1 MTDPSAGSTADDE
14 RVLVFAPIG
23 RDAKLTESLL
33 SGNAMR
39 CKSCA
44 SIGELVE
51 AFDEGAGAMLLTEE
65 VLDDRAL
72 PDLAFA
78 LQSQPAWSDIPVLL
92 FAGGDRSQALLRT
105 LTTLETLG
113 NVTLLDR
120 PIRVAAVLSTIRA
133 ALRARRRQYELRDVL
148 IALRSARDDAE
159 RANRLKDEFLATLSH
174 ELRTPLNAILGWV
187 AMLRQTAVPDE
198 RRPYVYEVIERNTL
212 AQAQL
217 IADVLDVSRIVTG
230 RLRLTR
236 TDVAVPALVSTAV
249 DSIRPAADARGLR
262 LAVGID
268 PSVRNIVGDRDRLQQ
283 VLWNLLSNAVKFTP
297 PGGMVTARVV
307 NVVGGIEISIADTGA
322 GLSAEFLP
330 FAFDRFRQADQS
342 FTREHG
348 GLGLGLAIVKHIV
361 ELHGG
366 RVAAESPG
374 VNQGTTVRVFLPS
387 RTEAA
392 TDEPDPPAA
401 GSSALPDLDLAGRS
415 ILVVDDDPAT
425 RELLFE
431 LLTHCRATVF
441 TAASAQAAVDAI
453 GRSVPTLVIADI
465 GMPGQDGISMMRE
478 IRRLPPERGGRVP
491 AIALSAYARAED
503 RSSALR
509 AGFSDFVAKPARP
522 EDVLRAVQQLLP

>member
-1 MTDPSAGSTADDE
+1 MSDAPADGDDL

-23 RDAKLTESLL
+23 RDAALTESLL
-33 SGNAMR
+33 SGNNLR
-39 CKSCA
+39 CKICA
-44 SIGELVE
+44 TIAELIE
-51 AFDEGAGAMLLTEE
+51 AFDEAAGAMLLTEE
-65 VLDDRAL
+65 ALDDRAL

-133 ALRARRRQYELRDVL
+133 ALRGRRRQYQLRDVL
-148 IALRSARDDAE
+148 IALRNARDEAE

-187 AMLRQTAVPDE
+187 SMLRRTAVPPE
-198 RRPYVYEVIERNTL
+198 RRPYVYEVIERNAL
-212 AQAQL
+212 AQSQL
-217 IADVLDVSRIVTG
+217 IGDVLDVSRIITG

-236 TDVAVPALVSTAV
+236 TEVDMPALVSAAV

-262 LAVGID
+262 LAVDID
-268 PSVRNIVGDRDRLQQ
+268 PSVQDIVGDRERLQQ

-297 PGGMVTARVV
+297 AGGTVTARVV
-307 NVVGGIEISIADTGA
+307 TVVGGIEVSIADTGA
-322 GLSAEFLP
+322 GVSAEFLP

-366 RVAAESPG
+366 RVSAESPG
-374 VNQGTTVRVFLPS
+374 VNQGTTFRVFLPS
-387 RTEAA
+387 RSEATVDAAESRDA
-392 TDEPDPPAA
+392 TVD
-401 GSSALPDLDLAGRS
+401 GVQDLDLDGRS

-431 LLTHCRATVF
+431 LLTHCHATVF
-441 TAASAQAAVDAI
+441 TAASAQAAVDMI
-453 GRSVPTLVIADI
+453 GRSVPTLLIADI

-478 IRRLPPERGGRVP
+478 IRRLPPERGGLVP

-522 EDVLRAVQQLLP
+522 EDVLRAVQHLLP

>member
-1 MTDPSAGSTADDE
+1 MSDAPAGAANDE

-23 RDAKLTESLL
+23 RDAALTESLL
-33 SGNAMR
+33 AANGVR
-39 CKSCA
+39 CKICA
-44 SIGELVE
+44 TIGELVE
-51 AFDEGAGAMLLTEE
+51 ALDEGAGALLLTEE
-65 VLDDRAL
+65 TLEDRAL
-72 PDLAFA
+72 PDLASA

-105 LTTLETLG
+105 LMTLETLG

-133 ALRARRRQYELRDVL
+133 ALRARRRQYQLRDVL
-148 IALRSARDDAE
+148 VALHGARDDAE

-187 AMLRQTAVPDE
+187 SMLRHTAVPPE
-198 RRPYVYEVIERNTL
+198 RQAYVYEVIERNAL
-212 AQAQL
+212 AQTQL
-217 IADVLDVSRIVTG
+217 IADVLDVSRIITG

-236 TDVAVPALVSTAV
+236 TEVDVPLLVSTAV

-262 LAVGID
+262 LAVDID
-268 PSVRNIVGDRDRLQQ
+268 PSVQPIVGDRERLQQ

-297 PGGMVTARVV
+297 PGGTVTARVV
-307 NVVGGIEISIADTGA
+307 TVVGGIEIAIADTGV
-322 GLSAEFLP
+322 GVSAEFLP

-374 VNQGTTVRVFLPS
+374 VNQGTTFRVFLPS
-387 RTEAA
+387 RTELGL
-392 TDEPDPPAA
+392 DEKGSHAA
-401 GSSALPDLDLAGRS
+401 GASDPLDLDLAGRS

-431 LLTHCRATVF
+431 LLSHCRATVT
-441 TAASAQAAVDAI
+441 TAASAQAVFDTLQQ
-453 GRSVPTLVIADI
+453 SVPTLLIADI
-465 GMPGQDGISMMRE
+465 GMPGQDGISMIRE

-503 RSSALR
+503 RSTALR

>member
-1 MTDPSAGSTADDE
+1 MSDVPADSSDDD

-23 RDAKLTESLL
+23 RDAALTESLL
-33 SGNAMR
+33 TSNALR
-39 CKSCA
+39 CKICGT
-44 SIGELVE
+44 IGDVVE
-51 AFDEGAGAMLLTEE
+51 ALEQGAGALLLTEE
-65 VLDDRAL
+65 TLDERAL
-72 PDLAFA
+72 PDLASA

-105 LTTLETLG
+105 LTMLETLG

-148 IALRSARDDAE
+148 VALHGARDDAE

-187 AMLRQTAVPDE
+187 SMLRHTAVPPE
-198 RRPYVYEVIERNTL
+198 RQAYVYEVIERNAL
-212 AQAQL
+212 AQTQL
-217 IADVLDVSRIVTG
+217 IGDVLDVSRIITG

-236 TDVAVPALVSTAV
+236 TEVDVPLLVSTAV

-262 LAVGID
+262 LAVDIAR
-268 PSVRNIVGDRDRLQQ
+268 SVKEIVGDRERLQQ

-297 PGGMVTARVV
+297 PGGTVTVRAVA
-307 NVVGGIEISIADTGA
+307 VVGGVEIAIADTGV
-322 GLSAEFLP
+322 GVSAEFLP

-366 RVAAESPG
+366 RVSAESAG
-374 VNQGTTVRVFLPS
+374 ANQGTTFRVFLPS
-387 RTEAA
+387 RSEKAV
-392 TDEPDPPAA
+392 DERPSPAA
-401 GSSALPDLDLAGRS
+401 GAAEALDLDLAGRS
-415 ILVVDDDPAT
+415 ILVVDDDPST

-431 LLTHCRATVF
+431 LLTHCHATV
-441 TAASAQAAVDAI
+441 TIAASAEAVFETLQQ
-453 GRSVPTLVIADI
+453 SVPTLLIADI
-465 GMPGQDGISMMRE
+465 GMPGQDGIAMIRE
-478 IRRLPPERGGRVP
+478 IRRLPPDRGGRVP

-503 RSSALR
+503 RSTALR

>member
-1 MTDPSAGSTADDE
+1 MSDVPADSSDDD

-23 RDAKLTESLL
+23 RDAALTESLL
-33 SGNAMR
+33 TGNALR
-39 CKSCA
+39 CKICQT
-44 SIGELVE
+44 IGELVE
-51 AFDEGAGAMLLTEE
+51 ALDEGAGALLLTEE
-65 VLDDRAL
+65 TLEDRAL
-72 PDLAFA
+72 PDLASA

-105 LTTLETLG
+105 LTMLETLG

-148 IALRSARDDAE
+148 VALHGARDDAE

-174 ELRTPLNAILGWV
+174 ELRTPLNAILGWIS
-187 AMLRQTAVPDE
+187 MLRHTAVPPE
-198 RRPYVYEVIERNTL
+198 RQAHVYEVIERNAL
-212 AQAQL
+212 AQTQL
-217 IADVLDVSRIVTG
+217 IGDVLDVSRIITG

-236 TDVAVPALVSTAV
+236 TDVDVPLLVSTAV

-262 LAVGID
+262 LAVDID
-268 PSVRNIVGDRDRLQQ
+268 PSVHEIVGDRERLQQ

-297 PGGMVTARVV
+297 PGGTVTARAVA
-307 NVVGGIEISIADTGA
+307 VVGGIEITIADTGA
-322 GLSAEFLP
+322 GVSAEFLP

-366 RVAAESPG
+366 RVSAESAG
-374 VNQGTTVRVFLPS
+374 VNQGTTFRVFLPA
-387 RTEAA
+387 RTEKAV
-392 TDEPDPPAA
+392 DETPSPAA
-401 GSSALPDLDLAGRS
+401 GAGAALDLDLAGRS
-415 ILVVDDDPAT
+415 ILVVDDDPAS

-431 LLTHCRATVF
+431 FLSHCHATVT
-441 TAASAQAAVDAI
+441 TAASAEAAFDTLQQ
-453 GRSVPTLVIADI
+453 SVPTLLIADI
-465 GMPGQDGISMMRE
+465 GMPGQDGISMIRE

-503 RSSALR
+503 RSTALR

-522 EDVLRAVQQLLP
+522 EDVLRAVQHLLP

>member
-1 MTDPSAGSTADDE
+1 MSDTPAGEHDD

-23 RDAKLTESLL
+23 RDAALTESLL
-33 SGNAMR
+33 TANALR
-39 CKSCA
+39 CRICA
-44 SIGELVE
+44 TVGELID

-65 VLDDRAL
+65 ALDDRAL
-72 PDLAFA
+72 PELAFA

-148 IALRSARDDAE
+148 IALRTARDEAE

-187 AMLRQTAVPDE
+187 SMLRRTAVPPE
-198 RRPYVYEVIERNTL
+198 RRPYVYEVIERNAL
-212 AQAQL
+212 AQTQL
-217 IADVLDVSRIVTG
+217 IGDVLDVSRIITG

-236 TDVAVPALVSTAV
+236 TDVDVPALVSAAV
-249 DSIRPAADARGLR
+249 ESIRPAADARGLR
-262 LAVGID
+262 LTVDTDPAVQ
-268 PSVRNIVGDRDRLQQ
+268 NIGGDRERLQQ

-297 PGGMVTARVV
+297 AGGTVTTRVV
-307 NVVGGIEISIADTGA
+307 NVVGGIEISVTDTGT
-322 GLSAEFLP
+322 GVSAEFLP

-366 RVAAESPG
+366 RVSAESPG
-374 VNQGTTVRVFLPS
+374 VNQGTTFRVFLPS
-387 RTEAA
+387 RVETTVNAA
-392 TDEPDPPAA
+392 DSRAQDAE
-401 GSSALPDLDLAGRS
+401 SVQDLDLGGRS

-441 TAASAQAAVDAI
+441 TAASAQAAVDLI

-522 EDVLRAVQQLLP
+522 EDVLRAVQHLLA

>member
-1 MTDPSAGSTADDE
+1 MTDAPGGSADDD

-23 RDAKLTESLL
+23 RDAALTESLL
-33 SGNAMR
+33 SANDLR
-39 CKSCA
+39 CKVCA
-44 SIGELVE
+44 TIGELID
-51 AFDEGAGAMLLTEE
+51 AIDEGAGAVLLTEE
-65 VLDDRAL
+65 ALDDRAL
-72 PDLAFA
+72 PELASA
-78 LQSQPAWSDIPVLL
+78 LQSQPAWSDVPVLL

-105 LTTLETLG
+105 LTMLQTLG

-148 IALRSARDDAE
+148 IALRDARDEAE

-174 ELRTPLNAILGWV
+174 ELRTPLNAILGWIS
-187 AMLRQTAVPDE
+187 MLRRTAVPPE
-198 RRPYVYEVIERNTL
+198 RRPYVYEVIERNAL
-212 AQAQL
+212 AQTQL
-217 IADVLDVSRIVTG
+217 IGDVLDVSRIITG
-230 RLRLTR
+230 RLRVTR
-236 TDVAVPALVSTAV
+236 TDVDVPALVSTAV

-262 LAVGID
+262 LAVEID
-268 PSVRNIVGDRDRLQQ
+268 PSVQDIAGDRERLQQ

-297 PGGMVTARVV
+297 AGGTVTARVV
-307 NVVGGIEISIADTGA
+307 TVVGGIEIEIADTGA

-366 RVAAESPG
+366 HVSAESPG
-374 VNQGTTVRVFLPS
+374 VNQGTTFRVFLPL
-387 RTEAA
+387 RTGAPLDEAESHVA
-392 TDEPDPPAA
+392 GTSEPPN
-401 GSSALPDLDLAGRS
+401 LDLAGRS

-425 RELLFE
+425 RELLSE
-431 LLTHCRATVF
+431 LLTHYRATVT
-441 TAASAQAAVDAI
+441 TAASAQAAFDTMEQ
-453 GRSVPTLVIADI
+453 SVPTLLIADI
-465 GMPGQDGISMMRE
+465 GMPGQDGISMIRE

-503 RSSALR
+503 RSTALR
-509 AGFSDFVAKPARP
+509 AGFSDFVAKPARS
-522 EDVLRAVQQLLP
+522 EDVLRAIEHLLA